1 MGGDPAARPVLEPR
15 RGRPLVFGIVNVTPD
30 SFSDGGAHAAPDA
43 AARFALGLV
52 EQGADALDVGGES
65 TRPGSSGVAAPEEL
79 ARVVPTI
86 RAIRLAGAALP
97 ISVDTRK
104 SEVADA
110 ALRAGATLVNDVSG
124 ATHDP
129 RMLETAARHDAGV
142 ILVHSRG
149 EPRTMQEDPRY
160 GDVVS
165 EVTEWLLERAEAAE
179 AAGVPRAR
187 IWIDPGIGFGKTAA
201 HNETL
206 LRGLERLVATGRPVL
221 LGASRKAFLGA
232 ITGKPPRERV
242 AASLACAARAAA
254 AGCGAVRVHDV
265 AETVDLLTVWAR
277 VTPRGSDGREGSPF
291 GSAPNQE

>member
-1 MGGDPAARPVLEPR
+1 V
-15 RGRPLVFGIVNVTPD
+15 VGIVNVTPD
-30 SFSDGGAHAAPDA
+30 SFSDGGRHAAPEA
-43 AARFALGLV
+43 AARFALGLAA
-52 EQGADALDVGGES
+52 QGADALDVGGES
-65 TRPGSSGVAAPEEL
+65 TRPGSSGVAAAEEL
-79 ARVVPTI
+79 ARVVPTVAAI
-86 RAIRLAGAALP
+86 RAAGCALP
-97 ISVDTRK
+97 VSVDTRK
-104 SEVADA
+104 AEVAEA

-129 RMLETAARHDAGV
+129 AMLDTAARHDAGV
-142 ILVHSRG
+142 VLVHSRG
-149 EPRTMQEDPRY
+149 EPRTMQDDPRY
-160 GDVVS
+160 GDVLA
-165 EVTEWLLERAEAAE
+165 EVTEWLVARAEAAA

-206 LRGLERLVATGRPVL
+206 LLGLERLVATGWPVL

-265 AETVDLLTVWAR
+265 AETVDLLAVWAR
-277 VTPRGSDGREGSPF
+277 IAPAGR
-291 GSAPNQE
+291 